1 MGIPIA
7 QDKTEDPTICLTFL
21 GIEIDTQAM
30 ELRLPAEKL
39 ARVRQTASE
48 WLGRKAARR
57 RELESLVG
65 ILQHASKVVRPGRRF
80 VRRLIQVMSLVKGR
94 DHFVRLGVDVR
105 SDLRW
110 WQLFLETW
118 NGIGILPN
126 NEMGHIDL
134 FTDASG
140 KWGCA
145 GVWDTMWFHWK
156 WSEKAREWH
165 IAPKELLPVVLACI
179 MWGKEWWG

>member
-1 MGIPIA
+1 MHKLLECCSQLGIPIA
-7 QDKTEDPTICLTFL
+7 QDKTEDFTTCLTFL

-39 ARVRQTASE
+39 ARVRQTVSE

-65 ILQHASKVVRPGRRF
+65 ILQHASKVVIMRPGRRF
-80 VRRLIQVMSLVKGR
+80 VRRLIQVMSSVKGR

-105 SDLRW
+105 SDLMW

-126 NEMGHIDL
+126 SKMGHIDL
-134 FTDASG
+134 FTRLANGDVQEYGMQCGSIGNGVKRPESG
-140 KWGCA
+140 
-145 GVWDTMWFHWK
+145 T
-156 WSEKAREWH
+156 
-165 IAPKELLPVVLACI
+165 LLQRSSFQWC
-179 MWGKEWWG
+179 

>member
-1 MGIPIA
+1 
-7 QDKTEDPTICLTFL
+7 
-21 GIEIDTQAM
+21 M

-39 ARVRQTASE
+39 ARVHQTVSE

-57 RELESLVG
+57 RELESLFG
-65 ILQHASKVVRPGRRF
+65 ILQHASKVVRPVRF
-80 VRRLIQVMSLVKGR
+80 VRRLIQVMSSVKGR

-105 SDLRW
+105 SDLMW

-118 NGIGILPN
+118 NGIGILLN
-126 NEMGHIDL
+126 SEMGHIEM

-165 IAPKELLPVVLACI
+165 IAPKELLPVVLVCI
-179 MWGKEWWG
+179 IWGKEWRGKKVTCHCDNMAVVKCLTVVIAKIRI

>member
-7 QDKTEDPTICLTFL
+7 QDKTEDPTTCLTFL
-21 GIEIDTQAM
+21 GIEIGTQAM

-39 ARVRQTASE
+39 ARVCHQTVSE
-48 WLGRKAARR
+48 RLGRKAATR

-80 VRRLIQVMSLVKGR
+80 ERLIQVMSSVKGR

-105 SDLRW
+105 SDLMW

-126 NEMGHIDL
+126 SEMGHIDL
-134 FTDASG
+134 FTDVSG
-140 KWGCA
+140 KWDVQEYGIQCGSNGN
-145 GVWDTMWFHWK
+145 GVKRPESGTLVQRSSFQW
-156 WSEKAREWH
+156 
-165 IAPKELLPVVLACI
+165 C
-179 MWGKEWWG
+179 